1 MKKSIISKIISI
13 IFIIMLICGIGCL
26 FFIPRL
32 YDLSGASNISFL
44 NQPLYYKILFYMCYI
59 ISFTV
64 IFILSK
70 IFSFIYDKNP
80 FQNNIEKYIKILAIL
95 FMILAILVG
104 IKTIFMPTVLS
115 IVVIVLTFII
125 SLCFYVV
132 AEVFKVAINY
142 KEEIDYT
149 V

>member
-1 MKKSIISKIISI
+1 MPKSIIAKIVSI
-13 IFIIMLICGIGCL
+13 LFMILLIGGIGCL
-26 FFIPRL
+26 FFMPTL
-32 YDLSGASNISFL
+32 YDLLGVSKFL
-44 NQPLYYKILFYMCYI
+44 FQDAPLYYKVVFYLCYI
-59 ISFTV
+59 ISFG
-64 IFILSK
+64 IIYILNR
-70 IFSFIYDKNP
+70 IFSFIYNKNP
-80 FQNNIEKYIKILAIL
+80 FEHDIEKYIKILAVL
-95 FMILAILVG
+95 FMLLSVLVG

-142 KEEIDYT
+142 KEEVDLT